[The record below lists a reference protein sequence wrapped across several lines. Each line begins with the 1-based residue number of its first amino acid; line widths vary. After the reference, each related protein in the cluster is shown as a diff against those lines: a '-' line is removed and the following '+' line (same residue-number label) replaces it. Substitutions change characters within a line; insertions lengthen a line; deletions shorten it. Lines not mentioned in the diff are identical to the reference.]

1 MDTIPNHLPQTD
13 GWASTTLAQRYEQE
27 VCNIL
32 AALGEINE
40 GIKYSLVTD
49 LTRFKDFSY
58 NPHRPLNKKALN
70 KVRAGGCVAPP
81 KKAANHSFKSGGGSG
96 TGVSVFRCNNGCFTR
111 FSPNCF
117 GQDGATWNGQ
127 GHPPSG

>member
-70 KVRAGGCVAPP
+70 KVSKELGVRLSYNMTLVEVAEKLFNKNLDSRRRP
-81 KKAANHSFKSGGGSG
+81 
-96 TGVSVFRCNNGCFTR
+96 
-111 FSPNCF
+111 
-117 GQDGATWNGQ
+117 
-127 GHPPSG
+127 